1 MSHAFGHQS
10 ARGPGA
16 RGRLAPSGVASAAR
30 AAQARDLVTPMRRA
44 TELALRGDHE
54 AAERRLRA
62 VIERAPDLAE
72 AHHHL
77 AVVLHGMG
85 KTVEAVRSLRR
96 GLDLDPHLVGAE
108 ARLEGYLAEL
118 DERRSA

>member
-16 RGRLAPSGVASAAR
+16 RSRLTTPGAASPR
-30 AAQARDLVTPMRRA
+30 TAQARDLVAPMRRA
-44 TELALRGDHE
+44 TELALRGDH
-54 AAERRLRA
+54 AGAERRLRA

-85 KTVEAVRSLRR
+85 KTVEALRSLRH

-108 ARLEGYLAEL
+108 ARLERYLAEL
-118 DERRSA
+118 DERRGA

>member
-10 ARGPGA
+10 ARNP
-16 RGRLAPSGVASAAR
+16 ASHALHLMR
-30 AAQARDLVTPMRRA
+30 AAEPQGPTARDLLAPMRRA
-44 TELALRGDHE
+44 TELTLRGDFE
-54 AAERRLRA
+54 GAERRLRA
-62 VIERAPDLAE
+62 VLDQDPDLAA

-85 KTVEAVRSLRR
+85 KTVEAVRELRI

-108 ARLEGYLAEL
+108 ERLARYLDEL
-118 DERRSA
+118 DERRRA

>member
-16 RGRLAPSGVASAAR
+16 RGRLAPPGAAPARSAA
-30 AAQARDLVTPMRRA
+30 ARDLVAPIRRA
-44 TELALRGDHE
+44 TELALRGDH
-54 AAERRLRA
+54 AGAERRLRA
-62 VIERAPDLAE
+62 VIERAPELAE

-85 KTVEAVRSLRR
+85 KTVEAVRSLREA
-96 GLDLDPHLVGAE
+96 LDLDPHLVGA
-108 ARLEGYLAEL
+108 ASRLERYLAEL
-118 DERRSA
+118 EERRSA

>member
-16 RGRLAPSGVASAAR
+16 RGRVTTPGAAPPR
-30 AAQARDLVTPMRRA
+30 AALARDLVAPMRRA
-44 TELALRGDHE
+44 TELALRGDHVG
-54 AAERRLRA
+54 AERRLRA

-85 KTVEAVRSLRR
+85 KTVEALRSLRH

-108 ARLEGYLAEL
+108 ARLERYLAEL
-118 DERRSA
+118 DERRGA